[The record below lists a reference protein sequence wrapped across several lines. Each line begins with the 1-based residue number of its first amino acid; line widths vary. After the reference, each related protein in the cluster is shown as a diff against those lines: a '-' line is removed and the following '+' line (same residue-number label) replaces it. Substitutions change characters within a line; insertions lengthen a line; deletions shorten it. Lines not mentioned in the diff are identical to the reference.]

1 MKEYDKNK
9 ESSYLQYWDVN
20 ISYEWAI
27 SQKFPVNIFEW
38 IEDTSQFNKV
48 FIKNYNKKRQ
58 RIFSQSWFSFN
69 KPKKLHELHNDLPF
83 DQKEWKL
90 RKSKR

>member
-9 ESSYLQYWDVN
+9 ESSYLQYQDVN
-20 ISYEWAI
+20 ISFEWAI

-48 FIKNYNKKRQ
+48 FIKNYNKKKTKD
-58 RIFSQSWFSFN
+58 IFS
-69 KPKKLHELHNDLPF
+69 KLIF
-83 DQKEWKL
+83 IQ
-90 RKSKR
+90 

>member
-20 ISYEWAI
+20 ISFEWAI

-38 IEDTSQFNKV
+38 FEDTSQFNKV
-48 FIKNYNKKRQ
+48 FIKNYNKKETKD
-58 RIFSQSWFSFN
+58 IFS
-69 KPKKLHELHNDLPF
+69 KLIF
-83 DQKEWKL
+83 IQ
-90 RKSKR
+90 